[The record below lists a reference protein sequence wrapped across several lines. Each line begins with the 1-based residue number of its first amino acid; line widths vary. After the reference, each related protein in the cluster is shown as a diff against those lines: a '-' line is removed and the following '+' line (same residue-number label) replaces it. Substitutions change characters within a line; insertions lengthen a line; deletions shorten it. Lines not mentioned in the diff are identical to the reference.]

1 MSDTRIANTNWKEER
16 VALRDL
22 RELVFIGEQ
31 KVSKELEWDGLDD
44 EAQHFIAYQDNIAV
58 GCARLLD
65 GNKIGRMAV
74 IKSHRGQG
82 IGHKILDHIKRF
94 ASQKRTTLLKLSAQ
108 CHAYSFYRQSGFGAC
123 SPPYEDAGIAHIDM
137 ECRVFSQQSELT
149 QYALG
154 LDKTTYRSHNFL
166 EGSGY
171 LEVMLSQCKK
181 SLNIS
186 VKDLTHPL
194 LRNSLLIQKISLLAR
209 QNRHFKV
216 NVLLGHYTPT
226 DNDHPLFRIM
236 DRLPSFSE
244 IKISPDISEG
254 ACIVDDSAS
263 LNFQNNEYR
272 ICFSNTA
279 TANKHNALFRQQW
292 ISAGS
297 ILGAR
302 RLSI

>member
-1 MSDTRIANTNWKEER
+1 MPDTRIANTNWKEER
-16 VALRDL
+16 VALRDI

-31 KVSKELEWDGLDD
+31 KVSRELEWDGLDD

-58 GCARLLD
+58 GCARLLN

-82 IGHKILDHIKRF
+82 IGQKILDHIKRF
-94 ASQKRTTLLKLSAQ
+94 ASQKRATLLTLSAQ

-137 ECRVFSQQSELT
+137 ECRVFSQQVELT
-149 QYALG
+149 QYALN
-154 LDKTTYRSHNFL
+154 LDKTTYRSHNLL

-171 LEVMLSQCKK
+171 LEIMLSQCNK

-186 VKDLTHPL
+186 IKDLAHPL
-194 LRNSLLIQKISLLAR
+194 LRNPLLIQKISLLAR
-209 QNRHFKV
+209 QNRHFKIK
-216 NVLLGHYTPT
+216 VLLGQYMPT

-244 IKISPDISEG
+244 IKISPDISECV
-254 ACIVDDSAS
+254 CIVDDAAS
-263 LNFQNNEYR
+263 LNFQGNEYR
-272 ICFSNTA
+272 IYFSSSASVSKN
-279 TANKHNALFRQQW
+279 NALFRQQW
-292 ISAGS
+292 SGASS
-297 ILGAR
+297 IPGAR